1 MKNIKRFWTILIC
14 VIILCSCTQNEKT
27 ESVDFDETFCDSIVE
42 IQFVSFED
50 EIEIY
55 SDKET
60 ILELLNIL
68 KEAKLEEKKKEDYV
82 EGMWT
87 LYLKSEESTTKIGF
101 TPGSIAINNVQFD
114 ADEQIKANI
123 FKCLNIK

>member
-1 MKNIKRFWTILIC
+1 MKNINRFWAILIC
-14 VIILCSCTQNEKT
+14 VIILCSCSLNEKT
-27 ESVDFDETFCDSIVE
+27 EPIDFDETFCDSIVE

-50 EIEIY
+50 EIEVY
-55 SDKET
+55 TDKET

-68 KEAKLEEKKKEDYV
+68 KSAKLEEKKKEDYV
-82 EGMWT
+82 EGMWI
-87 LYLKSEESTTKIGF
+87 LYLRSEEATTKIGF

-123 FKCLNIK
+123 FECLNMK